1 MHDLLLQLLR
11 EMPPFLREKMPHDL
25 LKTLDYKLT
34 ESELKELHEYL
45 NPVYPTAVCWPVTN
59 DTTAVSQVSTN
70 VE

>member
-1 MHDLLLQLLR
+1 MHLPHKL
-11 EMPPFLREKMPHDL
+11 PTFLWQRMLHDL
-25 LKTLDYKLT
+25 LKTVDYKLT

-70 VE
+70 AKQK

>member
-1 MHDLLLQLLR
+1 MHLPHKL
-11 EMPPFLREKMPHDL
+11 PTFLWERMLHDL

-70 VE
+70 AKQK

>member
-1 MHDLLLQLLR
+1 MHLPHKL
-11 EMPPFLREKMPHDL
+11 PTFLWERMLHDL
-25 LKTLDYKLT
+25 LKTVDYKLT

-70 VE
+70 AKQK

>member
-1 MHDLLLQLLR
+1 MIPTQLLR
-11 EMPPFLREKMPHDL
+11 EMPPFLRERMLHDL